1 MPCSCPL
8 SVHLYIIWLI
18 LILINGTIWP
28 DIEAVPHC
36 VIYYL
41 RILLCLILSFLPL
54 YLLEHSDLTIKI
66 TLIWIQWTRTLV
78 LLSEEEVKHLVIWRR
93 FIYWSYN
100 PALQIWFYHWS
111 RVRLLN
117 LRLSHSALG
126 WGSSKIL
133 SKTSWTRYWCL
144 ECSCACWRY
153 LKPSCL
159 LMLNCPYVRHTPS
172 LKSQMRCGL
181 WIYTWVHL

>member
-8 SVHLYIIWLI
+8 SVHLYKIWLI

-66 TLIWIQWTRTLV
+66 TLI
-78 LLSEEEVKHLVIWRR
+78 
-93 FIYWSYN
+93 
-100 PALQIWFYHWS
+100 
-111 RVRLLN
+111 
-117 LRLSHSALG
+117 
-126 WGSSKIL
+126 
-133 SKTSWTRYWCL
+133 
-144 ECSCACWRY
+144 
-153 LKPSCL
+153 
-159 LMLNCPYVRHTPS
+159 
-172 LKSQMRCGL
+172 
-181 WIYTWVHL
+181 